1 MIEPRIEK
9 LESLNGA
16 SFKRSDVSKAI
27 TEYFG
32 DDAPDSASDIR
43 AGRILREGAA
53 RGVIIKVGLAKYE
66 FTELAGQPARKGGE

>member
-9 LESLNGA
+9 LESLIGTA
-16 SFKRSDVSKAI
+16 FRRSEVSQAI

-43 AGRILREGAA
+43 AGRILREGVE
-53 RGVIIKVGLAKYE
+53 RGVIIKVGFAKYE
-66 FTELAGQPARKGGE
+66 FTELAAQSARGGK